1 MAYTQDGRYY
11 DENLQYEIRPNVI
24 MNKFERKTINEDFSL
39 NFRINEEVLKK
50 FSEYCKQQNTTKSKM
65 FKKVLTDFINGDI
78 KITSFKKYNELS
90 NKNVHFL
97 LKSSLYKQFVEK
109 CHEKDLEEPSGVMR
123 KLIVYAYSKEA
134 EEDSKTGE

>member
-11 DENLQYEIRPNVI
+11 DENLQYEIRPNVVI
-24 MNKFERKTINEDFSL
+24 NRSRPKPINEDFSL

-50 FSEYCKQQNTTKSKM
+50 FTEYCEQHNVTKSKM
-65 FKKVLTDFINGDI
+65 FKKVLTDFVNGDI

-90 NKNVHFL
+90 NKNVHFWI
-97 LKSSLYKQFVEK
+97 KSSLYKQFVEK
-109 CHEKDLEEPSGVMR
+109 CREKDLEEPSGVMR

-134 EEDSKTGE
+134 EEVSEEVL